1 VGKVIKAIA
10 KPSVA
15 LGVPGMALNKLTGGK
30 LDKNPFGLLMGEKS
44 AATPNEVIDMASPQ
58 GRAFQEQ
65 ALGQYG
71 KFLGE
76 DVSGLARAQ
85 SANLENMARSGAADQ
100 EMRAR
105 QMVAQ
110 RGLGGTSL
118 GLNAILG
125 QSAQLGN
132 QIGAIRAQSPE
143 LERQMRQQNL
153 NFATGGINQILGEQ
167 GQSRVLKM
175 GQAAGPR
182 TGGLAPLIGAGL
194 GGLLGGPAGAGIGMS
209 AGQYATQMG

>member
-1 VGKVIKAIA
+1 MGKVVKAIA
-10 KPSVA
+10 KPSA
-15 LGVPGMALNKLTGGK
+15 LLGVGGLVANELSGGK
-30 LDKNPFGLLMGEKS
+30 LDNMFSNALLGEKS
-44 AATPNEVIDMASPQ
+44 DATPNEVIDLASVK
-58 GRAFQEQ
+58 GREFQEQ

-71 KFLGE
+71 KLLGE
-76 DVSGLARAQ
+76 DTVANQIAAQ
-85 SANLENMARSGAADQ
+85 QDA
-100 EMRAR
+100 AR
-105 QMVAQ
+105 QAAQDRTMQAQQAVAP

-125 QSAQLGN
+125 QSGQLANQLG
-132 QIGAIRAQSPE
+132 AIQASAPE
-143 LERQMRQQNL
+143 LRKQNL

-167 GQSRVLKM
+167 GQSRILKM

-182 TGGLAPLIGAGL
+182 TGGLAPLIGAGV

>member
-1 VGKVIKAIA
+1 MGKAVKAIA

-15 LGVPGMALNKLTGGK
+15 LGAMGIVGNKLTGGM

-71 KFLGE
+71 KILGE
-76 DVSGLARAQ
+76 DTV
-85 SANLENMARSGAADQ
+85 ANQIASQQDA
-100 EMRAR
+100 AR
-105 QMVAQ
+105 QAFQDRTMQAQQAVAQ

-125 QSAQLGN
+125 QSGQLANQLG
-132 QIGAIRAQSPE
+132 AIQASAPE
-143 LERQMRQQNL
+143 LRKQNL

-194 GGLLGGPAGAGIGMS
+194 GGIFGGPAGAQIGSS